1 MFTKDLAFAVRSL
14 RNHPAFTL
22 TAVVT
27 IALGTGAT
35 TAIFSVVN
43 AVLLRPLPYAQPGRL
58 ALVKSDMRVRKVL
71 DFPITPGDW
80 LDLRGRATAF
90 ESIAGIASFPGP
102 FVADDAKPEQ
112 VVAAGVTANFFTL
125 LGARIAFGRN
135 FVEGDAAA
143 PPPPPNGPDGKPLPF
158 DPARLPPQITI
169 LSYGFWQRKF
179 GGDSSVIG
187 KSVQINGLRSTI
199 VGVAEPNL
207 TMVFSTGFGGVTEE
221 PDVYQ
226 ANRID
231 YSSASRLNALYRT
244 VGRLKPGATLAAA
257 NAQLADLTADL
268 QSRFPIKKT
277 SNTVWYA
284 EPMSEGIV
292 KGVRPAILALM
303 GAVMFVLL
311 IACANVANLLLVR
324 ASSREREL
332 AVRSALGG
340 SRSALIVQMLAES
353 LVLSACG
360 AVVGLG
366 LAKLG
371 INLLL
376 DIAPA
381 NLPRIADVSI
391 DPIVLGFTAGV
402 AALAALVFGILPALR
417 ASRPNLAQTLRAAGR
432 SSGLQSGK
440 YVRQAVVIAEVALSF
455 VLLVGSGLML
465 RSFVS
470 LSHVDP
476 GFDPN
481 GVLTFTAGP
490 SAILRTPD
498 ARQAFTSNMKKHLE
512 GIPGVT
518 AVTAALPLPLD
529 GRDLNMRWGL
539 PNAAEDASRFR
550 QATVHF
556 VIPGYFDAMHAR
568 MLAGHAFT
576 DADNTNNATGIII
589 DDLLAAKA
597 FPGMPLSQVI
607 GKQLLC
613 RIVTPEPQMYQVIGV
628 AAHERHISLAEPG
641 REAVF
646 VVDGTAGFGFAGR
659 WAVRTS
665 GDPARLEPEI
675 RRVIAGV
682 DRLVPIGELKPMSDY
697 VDRAMAPTRFSLV
710 LIGVFAIVA
719 AALAGVG
726 LYGVLSTA
734 VRQRTAEIGVR
745 MAFGATA
752 QSIFRLMI
760 GQGMVLSAIGIAGGL
775 VAAFAL
781 TGVMQ
786 RANMLVEIKPTDPLT
801 YVSIALVFVAIAAL
815 ACWIPSRR
823 AAALD
828 PNVALREE

>member
-1 MFTKDLAFAVRSL
+1 MFTKDLGFAVRSL

-22 TAVVT
+22 TAVIT

-43 AVLLRPLPYAQPGRL
+43 AVLLRPLPYAQPDRL
-58 ALVKSDMRVRKVL
+58 ALIKSDMRVRKVV
-71 DFPITPGDW
+71 DFPIAPGDW
-80 LDLRGRATAF
+80 LDLRARATAF
-90 ESIAGIASFPGP
+90 ESIAGVSAFPGP
-102 FVADDAKPEQ
+102 FVGDDGKPEQ
-112 VVAAGVTANFFTL
+112 IVAAGVTPNFFTV
-125 LGARIAFGRN
+125 LGAHIAFGRN
-135 FVEGDAAA
+135 FVDADGAA

-169 LSYGFWQRKF
+169 LSHRFWQRKF

-187 KSVQINGLRSTI
+187 KTVQIFGLRSTI
-199 VGVAEPNL
+199 VGVTDPSV
-207 TMVFSTGFGGVTEE
+207 TMVFNTGIGGTADE
-221 PDVYQ
+221 PDAYQ

-231 YSSASRLNALYRT
+231 YSTASRINVLYRT
-244 VGRLKPGATLAAA
+244 IGRLKPGASLAVA
-257 NAQLADLTADL
+257 NAQLAELTSDL
-268 QSRFPIKKT
+268 QARFPIKKT

-284 EPMSEGIV
+284 ESMSDGIV

-324 ASSREREL
+324 ASAREREL

-340 SRSALIVQMLAES
+340 SRRALISQMLAES
-353 LVLSACG
+353 MVLAGTG
-360 AVVGLG
+360 AIVGLG

-371 INLLL
+371 ITLLL

-391 DPIVLGFTAGV
+391 DPLVLGFTAAI
-402 AALAALVFGILPALR
+402 AAAASLVFGILPALR

-440 YVRQAVVIAEVALSF
+440 YARQVVVVAEVALSF

-465 RSFVS
+465 RSFMA
-470 LSHVDP
+470 LSRVDP
-476 GFDPN
+476 GYDPS
-481 GVLTFTAGP
+481 GVLTFTAP
-490 SAILRTPD
+490 PTTFLRTPEQ
-498 ARQAFTSNMKKHLE
+498 RQAFWGSVKQHLE
-512 GIPGVT
+512 AIPGVT
-518 AVTAALPLPLD
+518 AVTAATPLPLD
-529 GRDLNMRWGL
+529 GLDFNMRWGL

-550 QATVHF
+550 QATVYF
-556 VIPGYFDAMHAR
+556 VLPGYFAAMHAR
-568 MLAGHAFT
+568 ILAGHAFT
-576 DADNTNNATGIII
+576 DADNTNAATGIII

-597 FPGMPLSQVI
+597 FPGVPLSQVV

-628 AAHERHISLAEPG
+628 AAHERHLTLSEPG
-641 REAVF
+641 REGVF
-646 VVDGTAGFGFAGR
+646 VVDGTAGFGAAGR

-665 GDPARLEPEI
+665 GDPARLEPQV
-675 RRVIAGV
+675 RRALGDV
-682 DRLVPIGELKPMSDY
+682 DRLLPIGDLKPMSDY

-760 GQGMVLSAIGIAGGL
+760 GQGMLLSGIGIAGGL

-786 RANMLVEIKPTDPLT
+786 RANMLVSITPTDPAT
-801 YVSIALVFVAIAAL
+801 YVVIALLFAAIAAL
-815 ACWIPSRR
+815 ACWVPSRR

>member
-1 MFTKDLAFAVRSL
+1 MFIKDLGFAVRSL

-27 IALGTGAT
+27 IALGVGAT

-43 AVLLRPLPYAQPGRL
+43 AVLLRPLPYVQPDRL
-58 ALVKSDMRVRKVL
+58 ALIKSDMRTRKVV
-71 DFPITPGDW
+71 DFPIMPGDW
-80 LDLRGRATAF
+80 LDLRDRATAF
-90 ESIAGIASFPGP
+90 ESIAGIFTFPGP
-102 FVADDAKPEQ
+102 FVGDDAKPEQ
-112 VVAAGVTANFFTL
+112 IAVAGVTPNFFTL

-135 FVEGDAAA
+135 FVEADAAA
-143 PPPPPNGPDGKPLPF
+143 PPPPPKGPDGKPLPF

-169 LSYGFWQRKF
+169 LSHGFWQRKF

-187 KSVQINGLRSTI
+187 KTVQIFGLRSTI
-199 VGVAEPNL
+199 VGVADPNL
-207 TMVFSTGFGGVTEE
+207 TMVFNSGLGGTADE
-221 PDVYQ
+221 PDAYQ

-231 YSSASRLNALYRT
+231 YTTASRINPTYRA
-244 VGRLKPGATLAAA
+244 VGRLKPAATLSAA

-268 QSRFPIKKT
+268 QRRFPIKKT

-284 EPMSEGIV
+284 EPMSDGIV
-292 KGVRPAILALM
+292 KSVRPAILALM

-340 SRSALIVQMLAES
+340 SRRALIVQMLAES
-353 LVLSACG
+353 LVLAGCG

-391 DPIVLGFTAGV
+391 DPMVLGFTAAIAAV
-402 AALAALVFGILPALR
+402 AALAFGILPALR
-417 ASRPNLAQTLRAAGR
+417 ASRPNLAQTLRASGR
-432 SSGLQSGK
+432 SGGLQSGK
-440 YVRQAVVIAEVALSF
+440 YVRQTVVVAEVALSF

-465 RSFVS
+465 RSFMA
-470 LSHVDP
+470 LSRVDP
-476 GFDPN
+476 GYDPN
-481 GVLTFTAGP
+481 GVLTFTAPP
-490 SAILRTPD
+490 SALRTPEQ
-498 ARQAFTSNMKKHLE
+498 RQAFTSTLKQRLE

-518 AVTAALPLPLD
+518 AVTAATPLPLD
-529 GRDLNMRWGL
+529 GQDFSMRWGL
-539 PNAAEDASRFR
+539 PSAAEDASRFR
-550 QATVHF
+550 QATVYF
-556 VIPGYFDAMHAR
+556 VLPGYFAAMRAR
-568 MLAGHAFT
+568 VLAGHAFT
-576 DADNTNNATGIII
+576 EADNTNGATGIII

-597 FPGMPLSQVI
+597 FPGMPLSQVV

-613 RIVTPEPQMYQVIGV
+613 RIVTPEAQMYQVIGV
-628 AAHERHISLAEPG
+628 AGHERHLSLAEPG
-641 REAVF
+641 REGVF
-646 VVDGTAGFGFAGR
+646 VVDGTAGFGGAGR

-665 GDPARLEPEI
+665 GDPARLEPQI
-675 RRVIAGV
+675 RRVVAEV
-682 DRLVPIGELKPMSDY
+682 DRLVPIGDLKPMSDY

-719 AALAGVG
+719 AVLAGVG

-760 GQGMVLSAIGIAGGL
+760 GQGLLLSGIGIAGGL
-775 VAAFAL
+775 VAALAL

-786 RANMLVEIKPTDPLT
+786 RANMLVSIAATDPMT
-801 YVSIALVFVAIAAL
+801 YAAIAVLFAAIAAL
-815 ACWIPSRR
+815 ACWVPSRR
-823 AAALD
+823 AASLD

>member
-1 MFTKDLAFAVRSL
+1 MFIKDLGFAVRSL
-14 RNHPAFTL
+14 RKHPAFTL

-43 AVLLRPLPYAQPGRL
+43 AVLLRPLPYAQPNRL
-58 ALVKSDMRVRKVL
+58 ALVKSDMRARKVI
-71 DFPITPGDW
+71 DFPIMPGDW
-80 LDLRGRATAF
+80 LDLRDRATAF
-90 ESIAGIASFPGP
+90 ESIAGIAAFPGP
-102 FVADDAKPEQ
+102 LVGDDGRPEQ
-112 VVAAGVTANFFTL
+112 VVVAGVTPNFFTV

-135 FVEGDAAA
+135 FVEADGAA

-158 DPARLPPQITI
+158 DPARLPPQTTI
-169 LSYGFWQRKF
+169 LSHGLWERTF

-187 KSVQINGLRSTI
+187 RTVQIFGLRSTI
-199 VGVAEPNL
+199 VGVAEPSL
-207 TMVFSTGFGGVTEE
+207 TMVFNTGLGGTADE
-221 PDVYQ
+221 PDAYQ

-231 YSSASRLNALYRT
+231 YSTASRINAQYHA
-244 VGRLKPGATLAAA
+244 VGRLKPGATLDMA
-257 NAQLADLTADL
+257 NAQLASLTVDL

-292 KGVRPAILALM
+292 KSVRPAILALM

-324 ASSREREL
+324 ASAREREL

-340 SRSALIVQMLAES
+340 SRGALIVQMLAES
-353 LVLSACG
+353 LVLAGCG

-371 INLLL
+371 ITLLL

-381 NLPRIADVSI
+381 NLPRIGDVSI
-391 DPIVLGFTAGV
+391 DPMVLGFTAAI
-402 AALAALVFGILPALR
+402 AAVAALVFGILPALR
-417 ASRPNLAQTLRAAGR
+417 ASRPNLAQTLRASGR

-440 YVRQAVVIAEVALSF
+440 FVRQAVVIAEVALSF

-465 RSFVS
+465 RSFMA
-470 LSHVDP
+470 LSRVDA
-476 GFDPN
+476 GYDPS
-481 GVLTFTAGP
+481 GVLTFTAPPNGLFRP
-490 SAILRTPD
+490 EQ
-498 ARQAFTSNMKKHLE
+498 RQAFASNLKKHLE
-512 GIPGVT
+512 EIPGVT
-518 AVTAALPLPLD
+518 AVTAATPLPLD
-529 GRDLNMRWGL
+529 GNDFTMRWGL

-550 QATVHF
+550 QATVFF
-556 VIPGYFDAMHAR
+556 VLPGYFAAMHAR

-597 FPGMPLSQVI
+597 FPGMPLSQVV

-613 RIVTPEPQMYQVIGV
+613 RIVTPEPQMYQVVGV
-628 AAHERHISLAEPG
+628 AGHERHLSLAEPG
-641 REAVF
+641 REDVF
-646 VVDGTAGFGFAGR
+646 VVDGTAGFGAAGR
-659 WAVRTS
+659 WAVRTT
-665 GDPARLEPEI
+665 GDPARLEPQI
-675 RRVIAGV
+675 RHVVADV
-682 DRLVPIGELKPMSDY
+682 DRLVPIGDLKPMSDY
-697 VDRAMAPTRFSLV
+697 VNRAMAPTRFSLV
-710 LIGVFAIVA
+710 LIGVFAMVA

-760 GQGMVLSAIGIAGGL
+760 GQGMVLSGIGIAGGL
-775 VAAFAL
+775 FAAFAL

-786 RANMLVEIKPTDPLT
+786 RANMLVSITPTDPVT
-801 YVSIALVFVAIAAL
+801 YVAIAVVFAAIAAF
-815 ACWIPSRR
+815 ACWVPSRR

-828 PNVALREE
+828 PNAALREE

>member
-22 TAVVT
+22 TAIAT

-43 AVLLRPLPYAQPGRL
+43 AVLLRPLPYPHPERL
-58 ALVKSDMRVRKVL
+58 ALIKSDMRARNVVN
-71 DFPITPGDW
+71 FPIAPGDYP
-80 LDLRGRATAF
+80 DIRARVTAF
-90 ESIAGIASFPGP
+90 ESIAGIAAFPGP
-102 FVADDAKPEQ
+102 FVTDDGKPEQ
-112 VVAAGVTANFFTL
+112 IVIAGVTPNFFTL
-125 LGARIAFGRN
+125 LGTRIAFGRN
-135 FVEGDAAA
+135 FVETDQTPPPPRPTLPNGQPA
-143 PPPPPNGPDGKPLPF
+143 PPP
-158 DPARLPPQITI
+158 DPATLPPAIAI
-169 LSYGFWQRKF
+169 LSHGYWERKF
-179 GGDSSVIG
+179 GADSSVIG
-187 KSVQINGLRSTI
+187 KTVQIFGGPATI

-207 TMVFSTGFGGVTEE
+207 NMVFETGFGSTDQ
-221 PDVYQ
+221 PDAYTV
-226 ANRID
+226 NRID
-231 YSSASRLNALYRT
+231 YSTASRVNVLYRA
-244 VGRLKPGATLAAA
+244 VGRLKPGATLGTAA
-257 NAQLADLTADL
+257 AQLADVTADL
-268 QSRFPIKKT
+268 QARFPIKKT
-277 SNTVWYA
+277 SNTVWYV
-284 EPMSEGIV
+284 EPMAEGVV
-292 KGVRPAILALM
+292 KAVRPAILALM

-340 SRSALIVQMLAES
+340 SRSALVAQMLAES
-353 LVLSACG
+353 LVLAGGG
-360 AVVGLG
+360 ALLGLG

-376 DIAPA
+376 AIAPA

-391 DPIVLGFTAGV
+391 DPMVLGFTAAIALV
-402 AALAALVFGILPALR
+402 AAFVFGILPALR

-440 YVRQAVVIAEVALSF
+440 YVRQSVVVAEVALSF

-465 RSFVS
+465 RSFVA
-470 LSHVDP
+470 LSRVDP
-476 GFDPN
+476 GYDPN
-481 GVLTFTAGP
+481 GVLTFTAP
-490 SAILRTPD
+490 NNRLRTPEQ
-498 ARQAFTSNMKKHLE
+498 RQAYISTTLQKLS

-518 AVTAALPLPLD
+518 AVTAASPLPLD
-529 GRDLNMRWGL
+529 GLDLNARWGL

-550 QATVHF
+550 QAAVHF
-556 VIPGYFDAMHAR
+556 VLPGYFAAMHAR

-576 DADNTNNATGIII
+576 AADNTNNSTGIII

-597 FPGMPLSQVI
+597 FPGVPLASVI

-613 RIVTPEPQMYQVIGV
+613 RIFTPEPAMYQVIGV
-628 AAHERHISLAEPG
+628 AGHERHLNLAEPG
-641 REAVF
+641 REAMF

-665 GDPARLEPEI
+665 GDPMRLASQVKRVVAEI
-675 RRVIAGV
+675 
-682 DRLVPIGELKPMSDY
+682 DPQVPVGDLKPMSDY

-719 AALAGVG
+719 AALAAVG

-752 QSIFRLMI
+752 RSIFGLMI
-760 GQGMVLSAIGIAGGL
+760 GQGMILSGIGIAAGL

-781 TGVMQ
+781 TGFME
-786 RANMLVEIKPTDPLT
+786 RANMLIAIKPTDPLT
-801 YVSIALVFVAIAAL
+801 YAAIALLFAAIAAF
-815 ACWIPSRR
+815 ACWVPSRR
-823 AAALD
+823 AALLD
-828 PNVALREE
+828 PNSALREE

>member
-1 MFTKDLAFAVRSL
+1 MFTKDLGFAVRSL

-22 TAVVT
+22 TAVATV
-27 IALGTGAT
+27 ALGTGAT

-43 AVLLRPLPYAQPGRL
+43 AVLLRPLPYVQPNRL
-58 ALVKSDMRVRKVL
+58 ALIKSDMRVRKVA
-71 DFPITPGDW
+71 DFPIAPGDW
-80 LDLRGRATAF
+80 PDIHVHATAF
-90 ESIAGIASFPGP
+90 ESIAGVSAFPGP
-102 FVADDAKPEQ
+102 FSGDDGKPEQ
-112 VVAAGVTANFFTL
+112 IVVAGVTPNFFTL

-135 FVEGDAAA
+135 FVEADAAA
-143 PPPPPNGPDGKPLPF
+143 PPPPPKGPDGKPLPF

-169 LSYGFWQRKF
+169 LSHGFWQRKF
-179 GGDSSVIG
+179 GADSSVIG
-187 KSVQINGLRSTI
+187 KTVQIFGLRSTI
-199 VGVAEPNL
+199 VGVTAPDL
-207 TMVFSTGFGGVTEE
+207 TMVFNTGIGGTADE

-231 YSSASRLNALYRT
+231 YSTASRINVLYRV

-292 KGVRPAILALM
+292 RSVRPAILALM
-303 GAVMFVLL
+303 GAVIFVLL

-324 ASSREREL
+324 ASAREREL

-340 SRSALIVQMLAES
+340 SRRALIVQMLAES
-353 LVLSACG
+353 LVLAGCG

-376 DIAPA
+376 DIAPP

-391 DPIVLGFTAGV
+391 DPMVLSFTAGI
-402 AALAALVFGILPALR
+402 AMIAALVFGILPALR
-417 ASRPNLAQTLRAAGR
+417 ASRPNLAQTLRASGR

-440 YVRQAVVIAEVALSF
+440 YVRQAVVIAEVSLSF

-465 RSFVS
+465 RSFMA
-470 LSHVDP
+470 LSRVDP

-481 GVLTFTAGP
+481 GVLTFTAP
-490 SAILRTPD
+490 NNRLRTPEE
-498 ARQAFTSNMKKHLE
+498 RQAFTNTMQQRLAA
-512 GIPGVT
+512 IPGVT
-518 AVTAALPLPLD
+518 AVTAAFPLPLD
-529 GRDLNMRWGL
+529 GLDFNLRWGL

-556 VIPGYFDAMHAR
+556 VIPGYFEAMR
-568 MLAGHAFT
+568 GRILAGRAFT
-576 DADNTNNATGIII
+576 KADNTNNATGIIV

-613 RIVTPEPQMYQVIGV
+613 RIVTPEPQMYQIIGV
-628 AAHERHISLAEPG
+628 AAHERHLTLAEAG
-641 REAVF
+641 REGVF
-646 VVDGTAGFGFAGR
+646 VVDGTAGFGAAGR

-665 GDPARLEPEI
+665 GDPERLGPQV
-675 RRVIAGV
+675 RRVVADV
-682 DRLVPIGELKPMSDY
+682 DALVPIGDLKPMSAY
-697 VDRAMAPTRFSLV
+697 VSRAMAPTRFSLV

-719 AALAGVG
+719 AALAAIG

-760 GQGMVLSAIGIAGGL
+760 GQGLMLSGIGIAGGL

-786 RANMLVEIKPTDPLT
+786 RAEMLVSIKPTDPLT
-801 YVSIALVFVAIAAL
+801 YAAIAILFAAIAAL
-815 ACWIPSRR
+815 ACWVPSRR
-823 AAALD
+823 AASLD